1 MIKKTMKFIP
11 LLAMLLAVCMLLLPS
26 NVSAKEQSSAE
37 IQKEIDKMK
46 QEQAE
51 MEAALKE
58 LEKQQSANRNDM
70 QAIIKEK
77 NIIDQQASLLSGQ
90 IININSQ
97 ISAHSLLI
105 ANKQLE
111 LENANRSLEVMR
123 KLYKERIRAM
133 EEGGTVS
140 YWSVLFEADS
150 FADLLDR
157 LNMIQEIAEADTTRL
172 EALEKVSREVETAKT
187 ILAQEKVTLD
197 LAREEMEKKQ
207 VQLAQ
212 KQEEASALLLE
223 LLAKGQEYE
232 DLVEKSEE
240 AMEEMQ
246 EALEAMELKLS
257 EAEKREYEE
266 MLRQQEEEA
275 KKNQTTEERPTYN
288 KGDITWA
295 LPCDYN
301 RVSSPFGYRYHPV
314 SGKWSGH
321 TGVDLTPP
329 KGTPWNQQ
337 VPIYATRSG
346 VVVYAGWDSGG
357 GGNYVSIDHLDNYKS
372 QYMHLDSMVVKSG
385 DAVIMGQLIG
395 YMGNTGTSTARHL
408 HFVIRHYENY
418 EKTPGKWV
426 WGWRPLNPANFIDF
440 K

>member
-1 MIKKTMKFIP
+1 MKKIAIRFVP
-11 LLAMLLAVCMLLLPS
+11 LMALLVAACLLLLPGTAA
-26 NVSAKEQSSAE
+26 AKEQSSAE
-37 IQKEIDKMK
+37 IQEEIDKMK
-46 QEQAE
+46 QEQAK

-58 LEKQQSANRNDM
+58 LEKQQSANRNDT

-77 NIIDQQASLLSGQ
+77 NIIDQQVSLLNSQ
-90 IININSQ
+90 ILNINSQ

-105 ANKQLE
+105 ADKQLE
-111 LENANRSLEVMR
+111 LENANRELEVMR
-123 KLYKERIRAM
+123 KLYKERLRAM

-140 YWSVLFEADS
+140 YWTVLFEADS

-157 LNMIQEIAEADTTRL
+157 INMIQEIAAADTTRL
-172 EALEKVSREVETAKT
+172 EALEKTSQEVESAKSL
-187 ILAQEKVTLD
+187 LAQEKITLD
-197 LAREEMEKKQ
+197 LARAEMETKQ
-207 VQLAQ
+207 LQLAQ

-232 DLVEKSEE
+232 DLVSKSEE

-266 MLRQQEEEA
+266 WLRQQEVITG
-275 KKNQTTEERPTYN
+275 TTRPTYT
-288 KGDITWA
+288 KDGITWA

-301 RVSSPFGYRYHPV
+301 RVTSPFGYRYHPV
-314 SGKWSGH
+314 NGKWGGH
-321 TGVDLTPP
+321 TGLDLSPP
-329 KGTPWNQQ
+329 KGTAWNEK

-372 QYMHLDSMVVKSG
+372 QYMHLDSMVVKTG
-385 DAVIMGQLIG
+385 DAVTIGQLIG
-395 YMGNTGTSTARHL
+395 YMGDTGTSTARHL
-408 HFVIRHYENY
+408 HFVIRHYEYY
-418 EKTPGKWV
+418 EKNPGKWV
-426 WGWRPLNPANFIDF
+426 WGWKPLNPAEFIDF

>member
-1 MIKKTMKFIP
+1 MKKTAIRWIP
-11 LLAMLLAVCMLLLPS
+11 LMALLLAACLLILPGKAA
-26 NVSAKEQSSAE
+26 AKEQSSAE
-37 IQKEIDKMK
+37 IQEEIDKMK

-58 LEKQQSANRNDM
+58 LEKQQSANRDDT

-77 NIIDQQASLLSGQ
+77 DLIDQQVSILNGQ
-90 IININSQ
+90 ILNINSQ

-105 ANKQLE
+105 ADKQLE
-111 LENANRSLEVMR
+111 LENANRELEVMR

-157 LNMIQEIAEADTTRL
+157 LNMIQEIAAADTTRL
-172 EALEKVSREVETAKT
+172 EALEKTSREVETAKSL
-187 ILAQEKVTLD
+187 LAQEKITLD

-207 VQLAQ
+207 LQLDQ
-212 KQEEASALLLE
+212 KREEASALLLE

-266 MLRQQEEEA
+266 WLRQQEA
-275 KKNQTTEERPTYN
+275 LTGTTRPTYT
-288 KGDITWA
+288 KDGITWA

-301 RVSSPFGYRYHPV
+301 RVSSPFGYRFHPTT
-314 SGKWSGH
+314 GKWSGH
-321 TGVDLTPP
+321 TGIDLTPP
-329 KGTPWNQQ
+329 KGTAWNEQ

-372 QYMHLDSMVVKSG
+372 QYMHLDSMVVKTG
-385 DAVIMGQLIG
+385 DAVTIGQIIG
-395 YMGNTGTSTARHL
+395 YMGDTGTSTGRHL
-408 HFVIRHYENY
+408 HFVIRHYEY
-418 EKTPGKWV
+418 CEKTTGRWS
-426 WGWRPLNPANFIDF
+426 WGWKPLNPAEFIDF

>member
-1 MIKKTMKFIP
+1 MKKTAIRLIP
-11 LLAMLLAVCMLLLPS
+11 LMALILAACMLILPS
-26 NVSAKEQSSAE
+26 TAAAKEQSSAE
-37 IQKEIDKMK
+37 IQEEIDKMK

-58 LEKQQSANRNDM
+58 LEKQQSANRDDT

-77 NIIDQQASLLSGQ
+77 NIIDQQVSILNGQ
-90 IININSQ
+90 ILNINSQ

-105 ANKQLE
+105 ADKQLE
-111 LENANRSLEVMR
+111 LENANRELEIMR

-140 YWSVLFEADS
+140 YWTVLFEADS

-157 LNMIQEIAEADTTRL
+157 LNMIQEIAAADTTRL
-172 EALEKVSREVETAKT
+172 EALEKTSREVETAKT
-187 ILAQEKVTLD
+187 LLSQEKITLD
-197 LAREEMEKKQ
+197 LARAEMETKQ
-207 VQLAQ
+207 LQLSQ
-212 KQEEASALLLE
+212 KREEASALLLE

-266 MLRQQEEEA
+266 WLRQQEA
-275 KKNQTTEERPTYN
+275 ITGTTRPTYT
-288 KGDITWA
+288 KDGITWA

-301 RVSSPFGYRYHPV
+301 RVSSPFGYRFHPV
-314 SGKWSGH
+314 TGKWKGH

-372 QYMHLDSMVVKSG
+372 QYMHLDSYVVKTG
-385 DAVIMGQLIG
+385 DAVTIGQLIG
-395 YMGNTGTSTARHL
+395 YMGDTGTSTARHL
-408 HFVIRHYENY
+408 HFTIRHYEYY
-418 EKTPGKWV
+418 EKNPGRWS
-426 WGWRPLNPANFIDF
+426 WGWKPLNPANFIDF

>member
-1 MIKKTMKFIP
+1 
-11 LLAMLLAVCMLLLPS
+11 
-26 NVSAKEQSSAE
+26 
-37 IQKEIDKMK
+37 
-46 QEQAE
+46 
-51 MEAALKE
+51 
-58 LEKQQSANRNDM
+58 
-70 QAIIKEK
+70 
-77 NIIDQQASLLSGQ
+77 
-90 IININSQ
+90 
-97 ISAHSLLI
+97 
-105 ANKQLE
+105 
-111 LENANRSLEVMR
+111 
-123 KLYKERIRAM
+123 
-133 EEGGTVS
+133 
-140 YWSVLFEADS
+140 
-150 FADLLDR
+150 
-157 LNMIQEIAEADTTRL
+157 MIQEIAEADTTRL

-314 SGKWSGH
+314 TGKWKGH

-329 KGTPWNQQ
+329 KGTAWNEK

-372 QYMHLDSMVVKSG
+372 QYMHLESMVVKTG
-385 DAVIMGQLIG
+385 DTVTIGQLIG
-395 YMGNTGTSTARHL
+395 YMGNTGTSTGRHL
-408 HFVIRHYENY
+408 HFTIRHYENY
-418 EKTPGKWV
+418 EKSPGKWS
-426 WGWRPLNPANFIDF
+426 WGWRPLNPAEFINF

>member
-1 MIKKTMKFIP
+1 MKKVAIRFIP
-11 LLAMLLAVCMLLLPS
+11 LMALLLAACLLILPGTAA
-26 NVSAKEQSSAE
+26 AKEQSSAE
-37 IQKEIDKMK
+37 IQEEIDKMK

-58 LEKQQSANRNDM
+58 LEKQQSANRNDT

-77 NIIDQQASLLSGQ
+77 NIIDQQVSILNGQ
-90 IININSQ
+90 ILNINSQ

-105 ANKQLE
+105 ADKQLE
-111 LENANRSLEVMR
+111 LENANRELEVMR

-140 YWSVLFEADS
+140 YWTVLFEADS

-157 LNMIQEIAEADTTRL
+157 LNMIQEIAAADTTRL
-172 EALEKVSREVETAKT
+172 DALEKTTREVETAKS
-187 ILAQEKVTLD
+187 ILAQEKITLD
-197 LAREEMEKKQ
+197 LARAEMETKQ
-207 VQLAQ
+207 VQLSQ
-212 KQEEASALLLE
+212 KREEASALLLE

-246 EALEAMELKLS
+246 EALEAMEMKLS

-266 MLRQQEEEA
+266 WLRQQEA
-275 KKNQTTEERPTYN
+275 LHGTTRPTYT
-288 KGDITWA
+288 KDGITWA

-301 RVSSPFGYRYHPV
+301 RVTSPFGYRFHPV
-314 SGKWSGH
+314 TGKWSGH
-321 TGVDLTPP
+321 TGIDLSPP

-385 DAVIMGQLIG
+385 DAVTIGQLIG
-395 YMGNTGTSTARHL
+395 YMGDTGTSTARHL
-408 HFVIRHYENY
+408 HFTIRHYERY
-418 EKTPGKWV
+418 EKTAGNWV
-426 WGWRPLNPANFIDF
+426 WGWKPLNPANFIDF

>member
-1 MIKKTMKFIP
+1 MTKKIIKWIP
-11 LLAMLLAVCMLLLPS
+11 LMALLLAVCILILPGT
-26 NVSAKEQSSAE
+26 VSAKQQSSAE
-37 IQKEIDKMK
+37 IQQEIDKMK

-58 LEKQQSANRNDM
+58 LEKQQSANKNDI
-70 QAIIKEK
+70 QSLIKEK
-77 NIIDQQASLLSGQ
+77 NVVDQQVSLLNGQ
-90 IININSQ
+90 IVNINSQ
-97 ISAHSLLI
+97 IAAHSLLI
-105 ANKQLE
+105 ADKQLE
-111 LENANRSLEVMR
+111 LEKANHDLAVMR
-123 KLYKERIRAM
+123 RLYKERIRAM

-140 YWSVLFEADS
+140 YWTVLFEADS

-157 LNMIQEIAEADTTRL
+157 LNMIQEIASADTTRL
-172 EALEKVSREVETAKT
+172 EALEKVAREIEAAKT
-187 ILAQEKVTLD
+187 LLAQEKIDLD
-197 LAREEMEKKQ
+197 LARAELDKKQ
-207 VQLAQ
+207 IQLAQ
-212 KQEEASALLLE
+212 KQETANALLLE
-223 LLAKGQEYE
+223 LLAKGQEYD

-246 EALEAMELKLS
+246 EALENMELKLS

-266 MLRQQEEEA
+266 WLRQQEEEQ
-275 KKNQTTEERPTYN
+275 KKNNTTTDRPTYDKN
-288 KGDITWA
+288 GITWA

-314 SGKWSGH
+314 TGKWQGH

-329 KGTPWNQQ
+329 KGTAWNEK
-337 VPIYATRSG
+337 VPVYATRSG

-385 DAVIMGQLIG
+385 DAVTIGQIIG
-395 YMGNTGTSTARHL
+395 YMGNTGTSTNRHL
-408 HFVIRHYENY
+408 HFVIRHYERY
-418 EKTPGKWV
+418 EKSSGNWV
-426 WGWRPLNPANFIDF
+426 WGWKPLNPAEFIDF

>member
-1 MIKKTMKFIP
+1 MLKKIMKFIS
-11 LLAMLLAVCMLLLPS
+11 LAVALLAVCVLLLPGT
-26 NVSAKEQSSAE
+26 VSAKQQSSTE
-37 IQKEIDKMK
+37 IQGEIDKMK

-58 LEKQQSANRNDM
+58 LEKQQSANRDDM
-70 QAIIKEK
+70 QAILKEK
-77 NIIDQQASLLSGQ
+77 DLIDQQVSILNSQ
-90 IININSQ
+90 ILNINSQ
-97 ISAHSLLI
+97 IAAHSLLI
-105 ANKQLE
+105 ADKQLE
-111 LENANRSLEVMR
+111 LEKANEALEVMR

-157 LNMIQEIAEADTTRL
+157 FNMIQEIAEADTTRL
-172 EALEKVSREVETAKT
+172 EALEKTSREGESAKS

-207 VQLAQ
+207 VALAQ

-257 EAEKREYEE
+257 EAQKREYEE

-275 KKNQTTEERPTYN
+275 KKNQTTESRPTYN

-314 SGKWSGH
+314 TGKWSGH

-372 QYMHLDSMVVKSG
+372 QYMHLDSIVVKTG
-385 DAVIMGQLIG
+385 DAVTIGQLIG
-395 YMGNTGTSTARHL
+395 YMGDTGTSTARHL
-408 HFVIRHYENY
+408 HFVIRHYEYY
-418 EKTPGKWV
+418 EKSKGYWV
-426 WGWRPLNPANFIDF
+426 WGWRPLNPAEFIDF

>member
-1 MIKKTMKFIP
+1 MKLIP
-11 LLAMLLAVCMLLLPS
+11 LLAFLLAVCLLVLPGTAA
-26 NVSAKEQSSAE
+26 AKEQSSAE

-58 LEKQQSANRNDM
+58 LEKQQSDNRNSM
-70 QAIIKEK
+70 QEIVNEK
-77 NIIDQQASLLSGQ
+77 NLIDQQVSLL
-90 IININSQ
+90 NSQ
-97 ISAHSLLI
+97 ILSINGQIAAHSLLI
-105 ANKQLE
+105 ADKQLE
-111 LENANRSLEVMR
+111 LERANQALEAMR

-140 YWSVLFEADS
+140 YWTVLFEADS

-157 LNMIQEIAEADTTRL
+157 FNMIQEIATADTTRL
-172 EALEKVSREVETAKT
+172 EALEKTSREVESAKT
-187 ILAQEKVTLD
+187 LLAQEKVTLD

-207 VQLAQ
+207 IALAQ
-212 KQEEASALLLE
+212 KREEASALLLE

-240 AMEEMQ
+240 AMEDMQ
-246 EALEAMELKLS
+246 QALEDMEIKLS
-257 EAEKREYEE
+257 DAQKREYEE

-275 KKNQTTEERPTYN
+275 KKNQTTESRPTYN

-301 RVSSPFGYRYHPV
+301 RVSSPFGYRFHPV
-314 SGKWSGH
+314 TGKWKGH

-329 KGTPWNQQ
+329 KGTPSNQQ

-372 QYMHLDSMVVKSG
+372 QYMHLDSYVVKTG
-385 DAVIMGQLIG
+385 DAVTIGQLIG
-395 YMGNTGTSTARHL
+395 YMGNTGTSTGRHL
-408 HFVIRHYENY
+408 HFTIRHYEYY
-418 EKTPGKWV
+418 EKNPGRFS
-426 WGWRPLNPANFIDF
+426 WGWRPLNPAEFIDF

>member
-1 MIKKTMKFIP
+1 MKKVAIRFIP
-11 LLAMLLAVCMLLLPS
+11 LMALLLAACLLILPGTAA
-26 NVSAKEQSSAE
+26 AKEQSSAE
-37 IQKEIDKMK
+37 IQEEIDKMK

-58 LEKQQSANRNDM
+58 LEKQQSANRNDT

-77 NIIDQQASLLSGQ
+77 NIIDQQVSILNGQ
-90 IININSQ
+90 ILNINSQ

-105 ANKQLE
+105 ADKQLE
-111 LENANRSLEVMR
+111 LENANRELEVMR

-140 YWSVLFEADS
+140 YWTVLFEADS

-157 LNMIQEIAEADTTRL
+157 LNMIQEIAAADTTRL
-172 EALEKVSREVETAKT
+172 EALEKTTREVETAKS
-187 ILAQEKVTLD
+187 ILAQEKITLD
-197 LAREEMEKKQ
+197 LARAEMETKQ
-207 VQLAQ
+207 VQLSQ
-212 KQEEASALLLE
+212 KREEASALLLE

-246 EALEAMELKLS
+246 EALEAMEMKLS

-266 MLRQQEEEA
+266 WLRQQEA
-275 KKNQTTEERPTYN
+275 LHGTTRPTYT
-288 KGDITWA
+288 KDGITWA

-301 RVSSPFGYRYHPV
+301 RVTSPFGYRFHPV
-314 SGKWSGH
+314 TGKWSGH
-321 TGVDLTPP
+321 TGIDLSPP

-385 DAVIMGQLIG
+385 DAVTIGQLIG
-395 YMGNTGTSTARHL
+395 YMGDTGTSTARHL
-408 HFVIRHYENY
+408 HFTIRHYERY
-418 EKTPGKWV
+418 EKTTGNWV
-426 WGWRPLNPANFIDF
+426 WGWKPLNPANFIDF

>member
-1 MIKKTMKFIP
+1 MKKTAIRWIP
-11 LLAMLLAVCMLLLPS
+11 LMALLLAACLLILPGKAA
-26 NVSAKEQSSAE
+26 AKEQSSAE
-37 IQKEIDKMK
+37 IQEEIDKMK

-58 LEKQQSANRNDM
+58 LEKQQSANRDDT

-77 NIIDQQASLLSGQ
+77 DLIDQQVSILNGQ
-90 IININSQ
+90 ILNINSQ

-105 ANKQLE
+105 ADKQLE
-111 LENANRSLEVMR
+111 LENANRELEVMR

-157 LNMIQEIAEADTTRL
+157 LNMIQEIAAADTTRL
-172 EALEKVSREVETAKT
+172 EALEKTSREVETAKSL
-187 ILAQEKVTLD
+187 LAQEKITLD

-207 VQLAQ
+207 LQLDQ
-212 KQEEASALLLE
+212 KREEASALLLE

-266 MLRQQEEEA
+266 WLRQQEA
-275 KKNQTTEERPTYN
+275 LTGTTRPTYT
-288 KGDITWA
+288 KDGITWA

-301 RVSSPFGYRYHPV
+301 RVSSPFGYRFHPTT
-314 SGKWSGH
+314 GKWSGH
-321 TGVDLTPP
+321 TGIDLTPP
-329 KGTPWNQQ
+329 KGTAWNEQ

-372 QYMHLDSMVVKSG
+372 QYMHLDSMVVKTG
-385 DAVIMGQLIG
+385 DAVTIGQIIG
-395 YMGNTGTSTARHL
+395 YMGDTGTSTGRHL
-408 HFVIRHYENY
+408 HFVIRHYEYY
-418 EKTPGKWV
+418 EKTTGRWS
-426 WGWRPLNPANFIDF
+426 WGWKPLNPAEFIDF

>member
-1 MIKKTMKFIP
+1 MKKVAIRFIP
-11 LLAMLLAVCMLLLPS
+11 LMALLLAACLLILPGTAA
-26 NVSAKEQSSAE
+26 AKEQSSAE
-37 IQKEIDKMK
+37 IQEEIDKMK

-58 LEKQQSANRNDM
+58 LEKQQSANRNDT

-77 NIIDQQASLLSGQ
+77 NIIDQQVSILNGQ
-90 IININSQ
+90 ILNINSQ

-105 ANKQLE
+105 ADKQLE
-111 LENANRSLEVMR
+111 LENANRELEVMR

-140 YWSVLFEADS
+140 YWTVLFEADS

-157 LNMIQEIAEADTTRL
+157 LNMIQEIAAADTTRL
-172 EALEKVSREVETAKT
+172 EALEKTTREVETAKS
-187 ILAQEKVTLD
+187 ILAQEKITLD
-197 LAREEMEKKQ
+197 LARAEMETKQ
-207 VQLAQ
+207 VQLSQ
-212 KQEEASALLLE
+212 KREEASALLLE

-246 EALEAMELKLS
+246 EALEAMEMKLS

-266 MLRQQEEEA
+266 WLRQQEA
-275 KKNQTTEERPTYN
+275 LHGTTRPTYT
-288 KGDITWA
+288 KDGITWA

-301 RVSSPFGYRYHPV
+301 RVSSPFGYRFHPTT
-314 SGKWSGH
+314 GKWSGH
-321 TGVDLTPP
+321 TGIDLTAP
-329 KGTPWNQQ
+329 KGTAWDAK

-372 QYMHLDSMVVKSG
+372 QYMHLDSMVVKTG
-385 DAVIMGQLIG
+385 DAVTIGQIIG
-395 YMGNTGTSTARHL
+395 YMGNTGTSTGRHL
-408 HFVIRHYENY
+408 HFVIRHYERY
-418 EKTPGKWV
+418 EKTTGNWV
-426 WGWRPLNPANFIDF
+426 WGWKPLNPANFIDF